1 MHSINAF
8 NQMNA
13 QKHQVFMS
21 CKKNYETF
29 RNKVIFFT
37 LRNYVCA
44 QDTILDAK
52 SPISGLFPPRFRL
65 WTRKIMLKQSGMH
78 NLSKNQP
85 KKFAR
90 SISGSQNSTM
100 KNRVV
105 HKTPFW
111 MLNHQFLVFSRPDF
125 GCGPEKL
132 CSSKV
137 ACTTCRKTS
146 QKKLQGRFLA
156 RKIVP

>member
-1 MHSINAF
+1 MQQNSLVCPVFNFWNVVTSFCMHSINAF
-8 NQMNA
+8 NSMNA

-44 QDTILDAK
+44 QDTILDGK

-65 WTRKIMLKQSGMH
+65 WARKIMLKQSGMH

-85 KKFAR
+85 KKIAR

-105 HKTPFW
+105 RKTPFW
-111 MLNHQFLVFSRPDF
+111 MLNHQF
-125 GCGPEKL
+125 
-132 CSSKV
+132 
-137 ACTTCRKTS
+137 
-146 QKKLQGRFLA
+146 FLA
-156 RKIVP
+156 GFSTGCACHFA